1 MSCRPLLLAAC
12 CALLGPAPASAAPVR
27 FRTDVMAVL
36 SRAGCNMG
44 ACHGNFNGKGGFRLS
59 LRGEDADFDLDALTR
74 GAAGRRVDPLWP
86 DASLLLLKASGRVAH
101 EGGRRFGPASPEYAV
116 LRRWIAEGL

>member
-1 MSCRPLLLAAC
+1 
-12 CALLGPAPASAAPVR
+12 
-27 FRTDVMAVL
+27 MAVL

-74 GAAGRRVDPLWP
+74 GAAGRRVDPNMVELQRTW
-86 DASLLLLKASGRVAH
+86 DGKAVRP
-101 EGGRRFGPASPEYAV
+101 R
-116 LRRWIAEGL
+116 